1 MTTAMSALMFF
12 QLYTAIHHFIHK
24 LTTAAHI
31 IMINTNRRGLCILR
45 QHPHLMVS
53 HGYLQV
59 AVGSVNYLTVLAF
72 EQGIQRQI
80 IRFQIGYRPHGLR
93 PLPKKVC
100 LLRDTCFSPRK
111 SAHWHET
118 CLTLFFQRPGGS
130 IPEFIRVCINHPIRP
145 ERHLGPPYHPV
156 YPLFLFIARSSFPY
170 HVHHPSFPTI
180 LFDNSVGSV
189 CRIVILL
196 Q

>member
-59 AVGSVNYLTVLAF
+59 TVSPVNYLTVLAF
-72 EQGIQRQI
+72 EQGIQRQLV
-80 IRFQIGYRPHGLR
+80 RGNG
-93 PLPKKVC
+93 
-100 LLRDTCFSPRK
+100 
-111 SAHWHET
+111 
-118 CLTLFFQRPGGS
+118 
-130 IPEFIRVCINHPIRP
+130 
-145 ERHLGPPYHPV
+145 
-156 YPLFLFIARSSFPY
+156 AR
-170 HVHHPSFPTI
+170 
-180 LFDNSVGSV
+180 
-189 CRIVILL
+189 
-196 Q
+196 